1 MMMIILTPDFFRY
14 LEITDCTFRKLQVRA
29 WCTVLLRQRKLLS
42 LAEIV
47 VRRWAIRD
55 GWQQSRKKSLLECTM
70 RTKSEISEKE
80 NEKSDPQGAKPNRT
94 IEFCIW
100 FR

>member
-1 MMMIILTPDFFRY
+1 MCNRFQK
-14 LEITDCTFRKLQVRA
+14 LEITKDVFPKLQVRA
-29 WCTVLLRQRKLLS
+29 GAQCCYDRGNSSL

-70 RTKSEISEKE
+70 RTKSEISKKRMRNLTHKE
-80 NEKSDPQGAKPNRT
+80 QSQTEL
-94 IEFCIW
+94 
-100 FR
+100 

>member
-1 MMMIILTPDFFRY
+1 
-14 LEITDCTFRKLQVRA
+14 VRA
-29 WCTVLLRQRKLLS
+29 GAQCCYDRGNSSL

-70 RTKSEISEKE
+70 
-80 NEKSDPQGAKPNRT
+80 
-94 IEFCIW
+94 
-100 FR
+100 